1 MSSPFQKQFSA
12 KSPLSQV
19 DPDAP
24 GTPGTEGY
32 EPPVN
37 REELDSKGKEIYDNL
52 RKENNQTTVGEN
64 TGEVKEDEK
73 GKYVLR
79 SERSI
84 AGAKGDTIRIP
95 NNKFIKDGYLMGGD
109 YETKKTGDKSFEITK
124 QK

>member
-32 EPPVN
+32 EPPVV
-37 REELDSKGKEIYDNL
+37 RGELDVKGKKIYDDL
-52 RKENNQTTVGEN
+52 KKENDSLLKSGVSQEKINAMRLERHKKK
-64 TGEVKEDEK
+64 KE
-73 GKYVLR
+73 
-79 SERSI
+79 
-84 AGAKGDTIRIP
+84 
-95 NNKFIKDGYLMGGD
+95 
-109 YETKKTGDKSFEITK
+109 